1 MYDLETVFY
10 KHIISPYVYFLVCK
24 YKFEDWSE
32 CDIATNTMTR
42 KQTLKSGPSSCQ
54 QVKEYS
60 RKCKARKYHPL
71 TSFRG
76 INTVFV
82 VFY

>member
-1 MYDLETVFY
+1 MIEKQSFINTS
-10 KHIISPYVYFLVCK
+10 IISPYVYFLVCK

-60 RKCKARKYHPL
+60 RKCKARKYYPL

-76 INTVFV
+76 TV
-82 VFY
+82 